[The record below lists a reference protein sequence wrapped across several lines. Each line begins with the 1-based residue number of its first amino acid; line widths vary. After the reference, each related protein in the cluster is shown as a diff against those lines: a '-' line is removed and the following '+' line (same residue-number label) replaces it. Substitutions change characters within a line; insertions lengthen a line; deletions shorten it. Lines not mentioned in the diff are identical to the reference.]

1 MRKLHSIFTS
11 VLTALIFCY
20 TTTAQ
25 HKIFV
30 ANGGDDS
37 NKGTISKPLKTLD
50 RAFQQV
56 LEFREKGYAEVIEI
70 FIREGR
76 YNFHQAIKLDSNYSN
91 IRISAYKNE
100 AVSFFGGVSIPV
112 NAIKSVKLDGVPDT
126 VLAINLKAYG
136 LDDYGNIRSV
146 GFARPYGASWAELFV
161 NKKPFHLSRWPNKG
175 MIPIEEVLDKG
186 SVPRNDDFSNLG
198 GKFRYD
204 SLRVDAWKY
213 ESDPW
218 IAGYFMW
225 GYADDMVSVKE
236 INDTERTITTKIPT
250 LYGFGDQKPWRK
262 WYGVNILRELDANGE
277 YYIDRSRGML
287 YFRSKEDVKQVEISV
302 LEDPFFQIEGVKNVA
317 VKGITFECSRG
328 LGIAMDA
335 TENVTIENCVFK
347 NLGSL
352 GITVGQGITPFKK
365 YRHEGTG
372 TATSGLVGS
381 LQQHLY
387 VNTTFNRLAGTNNM
401 IRGCVFY
408 QLGAGGVSLGG
419 GDRLSLAPGNNI
431 VENCEFYD
439 LNRIEKS
446 YRPAV
451 HLTGVGNKV
460 RHCEMY
466 DLPSMAILMHG
477 NNHLI
482 EYNYIHDVCLEVE
495 DQGAVYYGRDP
506 SERGSVIRYNYF
518 KDIPDHYNTCAVY
531 HDDGACGLKVQSN
544 VFYKAGKWNVL
555 IGGGSDN
562 AYINNLFVD
571 TKFGI
576 HIDNRLENW
585 SKGLLDEEGLY
596 YKRLMAVHY
605 DQPPYSEA
613 YPELSRY
620 FEDKPSIPK
629 RNILKD
635 NSFVNMEES
644 ILDGN
649 KEWLDMDASNELMN
663 QESVPIDTFEQE
675 VFKLAKLKGIAID
688 SIGLYKN

>member
-204 SLRVDAWKY
+204 SLRVDPWKY

-287 YFRSKEDVKQVEISV
+287 YFRSEEDVKQVEISV

-317 VKGITFECSRG
+317 VKGITFECSRS